1 MRFLFKLLGLIL
13 LLAGVYFLGQN
24 IYFSTN
30 VYPYWWR
37 GIAADGSILFLTS
50 GILMLFVLPRQ
61 EKALGWVALG
71 IGIVLIFFSSRA
83 VLTPTSLWQFCVSMA
98 CFVGG
103 YQLFTTGRLNI

>member
-50 GILMLFVLPRQ
+50 GILMLFGDFQ
-61 EKALGWVALG
+61 K
-71 IGIVLIFFSSRA
+71 IKYTDSKNDNY
-83 VLTPTSLWQFCVSMA
+83 C
-98 CFVGG
+98 
-103 YQLFTTGRLNI
+103 